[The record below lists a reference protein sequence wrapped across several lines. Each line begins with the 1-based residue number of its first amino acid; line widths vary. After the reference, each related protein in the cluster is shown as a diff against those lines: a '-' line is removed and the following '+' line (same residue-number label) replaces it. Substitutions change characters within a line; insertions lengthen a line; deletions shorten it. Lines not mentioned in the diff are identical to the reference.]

1 MKQNAFKK
9 IVNSKVREVAFKYL
23 LTKIKSKGKE
33 IMFGKKLQC
42 QSYLCPNVLLTLQE
56 QRDIFSYRSRMNQL
70 EYNFPGRNPVN
81 EKCKCGA
88 AIENIHLYECKILN
102 SCERRVSYDKIFS
115 GRLIEM
121 KNIINILTE
130 NEIQH
135 KFFTQAQD
143 IILRATSS

>member
-1 MKQNAFKK
+1 MSFNKIRQMKQNAFKK

-70 EYNFPGRNPVN
+70 EYNFQGINPVK
-81 EKCKCGA
+81 EK
-88 AIENIHLYECKILN
+88 
-102 SCERRVSYDKIFS
+102 F
-115 GRLIEM
+115 
-121 KNIINILTE
+121 
-130 NEIQH
+130 
-135 KFFTQAQD
+135 
-143 IILRATSS
+143 